1 MAEVYSH
8 SYLNLAAAASSDSN
22 GGLFRQRAPH
32 FATKCLVDLT
42 WSSPAGSATRAFLLL
57 STRRIGNPSGQC
69 TIVYTRGWVFQERLL
84 APRVLNFTRNQLFW
98 ECNDLHAS
106 KSWPAG
112 LPPGTVAVFKKD
124 VLRETAQKRDL
135 DISLWAWNSVVRNY
149 SAGGLLPG
157 MNNRASLKHAS
168 PCPNPVYVTNS
179 NFPLA
184 QPFLLPNSVTSC
196 GTGHL

>member
-1 MAEVYSH
+1 VA
-8 SYLNLAAAASSDSN
+8 N
-22 GGLFRQRAPH
+22 AP
-32 FATKCLVDLT
+32 L
-42 WSSPAGSATRAFLLL
+42 
-57 STRRIGNPSGQC
+57 
-69 TIVYTRGWVFQERLL
+69 YTRGWVFQERLL

-184 QPFLLPNSVTSC
+184 QPFLLPNSRLGGMKQS
-196 GTGHL
+196 HLVGLAIFSNRSHGRGIRSSTCHPL